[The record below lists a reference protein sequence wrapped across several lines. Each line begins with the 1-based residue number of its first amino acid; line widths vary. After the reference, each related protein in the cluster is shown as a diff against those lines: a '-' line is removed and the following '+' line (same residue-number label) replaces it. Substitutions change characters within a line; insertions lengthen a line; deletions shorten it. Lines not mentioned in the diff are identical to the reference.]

1 MIKKIPLLLGLFLF
15 TSTMMTGAVIADDLK
30 VLKVAENIYAM
41 IGETTQRSSE
51 NLGNNANF
59 GAIITNAGVVLVD
72 PGGSLN
78 GAKHIEKT
86 VRQFSDKPIIKVI
99 NTGGQDHRWIG
110 NDYFKQ
116 QGAEIIASTT
126 AVEDQQER
134 SNLQFEI
141 MTNLIGA
148 DLFEGTKAVFADK
161 TFDETLILNIDG
173 TRIEL
178 YATAGS
184 HTQGDVYVW
193 LPDTKT
199 MFTSDL
205 VYTNRILGIAE
216 YSTFSNWIP
225 AFEKMA
231 TFNPVVAV
239 PGHGM
244 PGPLSLMKSDTYD
257 YLVNLRD
264 KVTAVIESGGEIAD
278 ATVVDQQKFKY
289 LENFDQ
295 LSRRNAQQVFIQL
308 EFEL

>member
-1 MIKKIPLLLGLFLF
+1 MIKKISLLWVLVIV
-15 TSTMMTGAVIADDLK
+15 TSTMMTGGVIADDLK
-30 VLKVAENIYAM
+30 VIKVAANVYALV
-41 IGETTQRSSE
+41 GQTTQRSSV

-59 GAIITNAGVVLVD
+59 GAIITNTGVVLVD
-72 PGGSLN
+72 SGGSLN
-78 GAKHIEKT
+78 GAKHIEKM

-110 NDYFKQ
+110 NDYFKK
-116 QGAEIIASTT
+116 QGAEIIASTA
-126 AVEDQQER
+126 AVEDQQQR

-141 MTNLIGA
+141 MANLIGA
-148 DLFEGTKAVFADK
+148 DLFKGSEAVFADK
-161 TFDETLILNIDG
+161 TFDETLLLNVGG

-178 YATAGS
+178 YATQGS

-205 VYTNRILGIAE
+205 VYTNRILGIAD
-216 YSTFSNWIP
+216 YSVFSNWIP

-231 TFNPVVAV
+231 AFNPVVAV

-244 PGPLSLMKSDTYD
+244 PGPLSLMKTDTYD

-278 ATVVDQQKFKY
+278 ATVVDQQQFKY